1 MYIEGKAPVRVHFVC
16 VQGLFCFPKKGIAM
30 KNIKVKKEYPENLLS
45 QVFVNGLP
53 TELPDDVAL
62 VLEYI
67 IQKTLTEREGRVL
80 DLRYKRYMTMAA
92 IGEEYS
98 LRAERI
104 RQIEAKA
111 VRKLRHPSRSKY
123 ILMGMEGYIN
133 YLRDTAVDERL
144 REYKKEIVTL
154 EKKIA
159 ELTDTEY
166 EEEKNELENAPLAEL
181 DLSVRTF
188 NILYRAGYSTVKEL
202 LDADAEKIVS
212 LPNLGLK
219 NFSDLIDVL
228 SEKGFGW
235 KSAELSKS
243 YSRTK
248 V

>member
-1 MYIEGKAPVRVHFVC
+1 
-16 VQGLFCFPKKGIAM
+16 M
-30 KNIKVKKEYPENLLS
+30 KNIKEKKEYPKNLLS

-53 TELPDDVAL
+53 TDLPDDITL

-80 DLRYKRYMTMAA
+80 DMRYKRYMTMAA
-92 IGEEYS
+92 IGEEYG

-111 VRKLRHPSRSKY
+111 VRKLRHPSRSRY

-181 DLSVRTF
+181 ELSVRTF

>member
-1 MYIEGKAPVRVHFVC
+1 
-16 VQGLFCFPKKGIAM
+16 M
-30 KNIKVKKEYPENLLS
+30 KKKEYPENLLA

-53 TELPDDVAL
+53 TDLPDDITL

-80 DLRYKRYMTMAA
+80 DMRYKRYMTMAA
-92 IGEEYS
+92 IGEEYG

-111 VRKLRHPSRSKY
+111 VRKLRHPSRSRY

-144 REYKKEIVTL
+144 REYKKEIISL

>member
-1 MYIEGKAPVRVHFVC
+1 
-16 VQGLFCFPKKGIAM
+16 M
-30 KNIKVKKEYPENLLS
+30 KKKEYPENLLA

-53 TELPDDVAL
+53 TDLPDDITL

-80 DLRYKRYMTMAA
+80 DMRYKRYMTMAA
-92 IGEEYS
+92 IGEEYG

-111 VRKLRHPSRSKY
+111 VRKLRHPSRSRY

>member
-1 MYIEGKAPVRVHFVC
+1 
-16 VQGLFCFPKKGIAM
+16 M
-30 KNIKVKKEYPENLLS
+30 KNIKEKKEYPKNLLS

-53 TELPDDVAL
+53 TDLPDDVAL

-80 DLRYKRYMTMAA
+80 DMRYKRYMTMAA
-92 IGEEYS
+92 IGEEYG

-111 VRKLRHPSRSKY
+111 VRKLRHPSRSRY

-133 YLRDTAVDERL
+133 HLCNTAVDERL
-144 REYKKEIVTL
+144 REYKKEIISL

-188 NILYRAGYSTVKEL
+188 NILYRAGYSTVREL

>member
-1 MYIEGKAPVRVHFVC
+1 MRTFCMRTGA
-16 VQGLFCFPKKGIAM
+16 FCFPKKGIAM
-30 KNIKVKKEYPENLLS
+30 KNIKEKKEYPQNLLS

-53 TELPDDVAL
+53 TEMPDDVAL

-80 DLRYKRYMTMAA
+80 DMRYKRYMTMAD
-92 IGEEYS
+92 IGEEYG

-111 VRKLRHPSRSKY
+111 VRKLRHPSRSRY

-144 REYKKEIVTL
+144 REYKKEIISL

>member
-1 MYIEGKAPVRVHFVC
+1 
-16 VQGLFCFPKKGIAM
+16 M
-30 KNIKVKKEYPENLLS
+30 KKKEYPENLLS
-45 QVFVNGLP
+45 QVFVNGLS
-53 TELPDDVAL
+53 TDLPDDVAL

-80 DLRYKRYMTMAA
+80 DMRYKRYMTMAA
-92 IGEEYS
+92 IGEEYG

-133 YLRDTAVDERL
+133 YSRDTAVEERL
-144 REYKKEIVTL
+144 REYKKEIISL

-159 ELTDTEY
+159 ELTGTEY

>member
-1 MYIEGKAPVRVHFVC
+1 
-16 VQGLFCFPKKGIAM
+16 M
-30 KNIKVKKEYPENLLS
+30 KNKEYPQNLLA
-45 QVFVNGLP
+45 QVFLKESP
-53 TELPDDVAL
+53 AELPDDVAL

-80 DLRYKRYMTMAA
+80 DMRYKRYMTMAV
-92 IGEEYS
+92 IGEEYG

-111 VRKLRHPSRSKY
+111 VRKLRHPSRGRY
-123 ILMGMEGYIN
+123 ILMGMEDYIN
-133 YLRDTAVDERL
+133 HLCNTAVDERL
-144 REYKKEIVTL
+144 REYKKEIISL

-228 SEKGFGW
+228 SENGFGW

-243 YSRTK
+243 YSRSK

>member
-1 MYIEGKAPVRVHFVC
+1 
-16 VQGLFCFPKKGIAM
+16 M
-30 KNIKVKKEYPENLLS
+30 KNIKEKKEYPKNLLS

-53 TELPDDVAL
+53 TDLPDDVAL

-80 DLRYKRYMTMAA
+80 DMRYKRYMTMAA
-92 IGEEYS
+92 IGEEYG

-111 VRKLRHPSRSKY
+111 VRKLRHPSRSRY

-144 REYKKEIVTL
+144 REYKEEIVTL

>member
-1 MYIEGKAPVRVHFVC
+1 
-16 VQGLFCFPKKGIAM
+16 M
-30 KNIKVKKEYPENLLS
+30 KKKEYPENLLS

-80 DLRYKRYMTMAA
+80 DMRYKRYMTMAA
-92 IGEEYS
+92 IGEEYG

-111 VRKLRHPSRSKY
+111 VRKLRHPSRSRY

-133 YLRDTAVDERL
+133 HLRDTAVDERL

-159 ELTDTEY
+159 ELTDAEY

>member
-1 MYIEGKAPVRVHFVC
+1 
-16 VQGLFCFPKKGIAM
+16 M
-30 KNIKVKKEYPENLLS
+30 KNIKEKKEYPKNLLS

-53 TELPDDVAL
+53 TDLPDDITL

-80 DLRYKRYMTMAA
+80 DMRYKRYMTMAA
-92 IGEEYS
+92 IGEEYG

-111 VRKLRHPSRSKY
+111 VRKLRHPSRSRY

-144 REYKKEIVTL
+144 REYKKEIISL

-202 LDADAEKIVS
+202 LDADTEKIVS

>member
-1 MYIEGKAPVRVHFVC
+1 
-16 VQGLFCFPKKGIAM
+16 M
-30 KNIKVKKEYPENLLS
+30 KKKEYPENLLS

-53 TELPDDVAL
+53 TEMPDDVTL
-62 VLEYI
+62 VLEYF

-80 DLRYKRYMTMAA
+80 DMRYKRYMTMAA
-92 IGEEYS
+92 IGEEYG

-111 VRKLRHPSRSKY
+111 VRKLRHPSRSRY

-144 REYKKEIVTL
+144 REYKKEIISL

>member
-1 MYIEGKAPVRVHFVC
+1 
-16 VQGLFCFPKKGIAM
+16 M
-30 KNIKVKKEYPENLLS
+30 KNIKEKKEYPKNLLS

-53 TELPDDVAL
+53 TEMPDDVAL

-80 DLRYKRYMTMAA
+80 DMRYKRYMTMAD
-92 IGEEYS
+92 IGEEYG

-111 VRKLRHPSRSKY
+111 VRKLRHPSRSRY

-133 YLRDTAVDERL
+133 YLRDTAVEERL

>member
-1 MYIEGKAPVRVHFVC
+1 
-16 VQGLFCFPKKGIAM
+16 M
-30 KNIKVKKEYPENLLS
+30 KKKEYPENLLA
-45 QVFVNGLP
+45 QVFVNGLS
-53 TELPDDVAL
+53 TDLPDDVAL

-80 DLRYKRYMTMAA
+80 DMRYKRYMTMAA
-92 IGEEYS
+92 IGEEYG

-111 VRKLRHPSRSKY
+111 VRKLRHPSRSRY

-144 REYKKEIVTL
+144 REYKKEIISL

>member
-1 MYIEGKAPVRVHFVC
+1 
-16 VQGLFCFPKKGIAM
+16 M
-30 KNIKVKKEYPENLLS
+30 KKKEYPENLLS

-80 DLRYKRYMTMAA
+80 DMRYKRYMTMAA
-92 IGEEYS
+92 IGDEYG

-144 REYKKEIVTL
+144 REYKKEIISL
-154 EKKIA
+154 EKKID

>member
-1 MYIEGKAPVRVHFVC
+1 
-16 VQGLFCFPKKGIAM
+16 M
-30 KNIKVKKEYPENLLS
+30 KNIKEKKEYPKNLLS

-53 TELPDDVAL
+53 TDLPDDITL

-80 DLRYKRYMTMAA
+80 DMRYKRYMTMAA
-92 IGEEYS
+92 IGEEYG

-111 VRKLRHPSRSKY
+111 VRKLRHPSRSRY

-133 YLRDTAVDERL
+133 YLRDTAVDELL
-144 REYKKEIVTL
+144 REYKKEIISL

>member
-1 MYIEGKAPVRVHFVC
+1 
-16 VQGLFCFPKKGIAM
+16 M

-80 DLRYKRYMTMAA
+80 DMRYKRYMTMAA
-92 IGEEYS
+92 IGEEYG

-111 VRKLRHPSRSKY
+111 VRKLRHPSRSRY

-144 REYKKEIVTL
+144 REYKKEIISL

>member
-1 MYIEGKAPVRVHFVC
+1 MRTFCMRTGA
-16 VQGLFCFPKKGIAM
+16 FCFPKKGIAM
-30 KNIKVKKEYPENLLS
+30 KNIKEKKEYPQNLLS

-53 TELPDDVAL
+53 TEMPDDVAL

-80 DLRYKRYMTMAA
+80 DMRYKRYMTMAA
-92 IGEEYS
+92 IGEEYG

-111 VRKLRHPSRSKY
+111 VRKLRHPSRSRY

-144 REYKKEIVTL
+144 REYKKEIISL

>member
-1 MYIEGKAPVRVHFVC
+1 
-16 VQGLFCFPKKGIAM
+16 M
-30 KNIKVKKEYPENLLS
+30 KNIKEKKEYPENLLS

-53 TELPDDVAL
+53 TDLPDDITL

-67 IQKTLTEREGRVL
+67 IQKTLTEREGRVI
-80 DLRYKRYMTMAA
+80 DMRYKRYMTMAA
-92 IGEEYS
+92 IGEEYG

-111 VRKLRHPSRSKY
+111 VRKLRHPSRSRY

>member
-1 MYIEGKAPVRVHFVC
+1 
-16 VQGLFCFPKKGIAM
+16 M
-30 KNIKVKKEYPENLLS
+30 KNIKEKKEYPENLLS

-80 DLRYKRYMTMAA
+80 DMRYKRYMTMAA
-92 IGEEYS
+92 IGEEYG

-111 VRKLRHPSRSKY
+111 VRKLRHPSRSRY

-133 YLRDTAVDERL
+133 HLRDTAVDERL
-144 REYKKEIVTL
+144 REYKKEIISL

>member
-1 MYIEGKAPVRVHFVC
+1 
-16 VQGLFCFPKKGIAM
+16 M

-80 DLRYKRYMTMAA
+80 DMRYKRYMTMAA
-92 IGEEYS
+92 IGEEYG

-133 YLRDTAVDERL
+133 YSRDTAVDERL
-144 REYKKEIVTL
+144 REYKKEIISL

>member
-1 MYIEGKAPVRVHFVC
+1 
-16 VQGLFCFPKKGIAM
+16 M
-30 KNIKVKKEYPENLLS
+30 KNIKEKKEYPKNLLS

-53 TELPDDVAL
+53 TDLPDDVAL

-80 DLRYKRYMTMAA
+80 DMRYKRYMTMAA
-92 IGEEYS
+92 IGEEYG

-111 VRKLRHPSRSKY
+111 VRKLRHPSRSRY

-144 REYKKEIVTL
+144 RAYKKEIISL

-188 NILYRAGYSTVKEL
+188 NILYRAGYSTVREL

>member
-1 MYIEGKAPVRVHFVC
+1 MYIEGKAPVCVHFVC
-16 VQGLFCFPKKGIAM
+16 VRGLFCFPKKEITM
-30 KNIKVKKEYPENLLS
+30 KNIKEKKEYPKNLLS

-53 TELPDDVAL
+53 TDLPDDITL

-80 DLRYKRYMTMAA
+80 DMRYKRYMTMAA
-92 IGEEYS
+92 IGEEYG

-144 REYKKEIVTL
+144 REYKKEIISL

>member
-1 MYIEGKAPVRVHFVC
+1 
-16 VQGLFCFPKKGIAM
+16 M
-30 KNIKVKKEYPENLLS
+30 KNIKEKKEYPKNLLS

-53 TELPDDVAL
+53 TDLPDDVAL

-80 DLRYKRYMTMAA
+80 DMRYKRYMTMAA
-92 IGEEYS
+92 IGEEYG

-111 VRKLRHPSRSKY
+111 VRKLRHPSRSRY

-144 REYKKEIVTL
+144 REYKKEIISL

-166 EEEKNELENAPLAEL
+166 EEEMNELENAPLAEL

>member
-1 MYIEGKAPVRVHFVC
+1 
-16 VQGLFCFPKKGIAM
+16 M
-30 KNIKVKKEYPENLLS
+30 KKKEYPENLLA

-53 TELPDDVAL
+53 TDLPDDITL

-80 DLRYKRYMTMAA
+80 DMRYKRYMTMAA
-92 IGEEYS
+92 IGEEYG
-98 LRAERI
+98 LRTERI

-111 VRKLRHPSRSKY
+111 VRKLRHPSRSRY

-144 REYKKEIVTL
+144 KEYKKEIISL

-202 LDADAEKIVS
+202 LDADVEKIVS

>member
-1 MYIEGKAPVRVHFVC
+1 
-16 VQGLFCFPKKGIAM
+16 M
-30 KNIKVKKEYPENLLS
+30 KNIKEKKDYPKNLLS

-67 IQKTLTEREGRVL
+67 IQKTLTEREGKVL
-80 DLRYKRYMTMAA
+80 DMRYKRYMTMAA
-92 IGEEYS
+92 IGDEYG

-133 YLRDTAVDERL
+133 YSRDTAVDERL

>member
-1 MYIEGKAPVRVHFVC
+1 
-16 VQGLFCFPKKGIAM
+16 M
-30 KNIKVKKEYPENLLS
+30 KNIKEKKEYPKNLLS
-45 QVFVNGLP
+45 EVFVNGLP
-53 TELPDDVAL
+53 TDLPDDVAL

-80 DLRYKRYMTMAA
+80 DMRYKRYMTMAA
-92 IGEEYS
+92 IGEECG

-111 VRKLRHPSRSKY
+111 VRKLRHPSRSRY

-133 YLRDTAVDERL
+133 YLRDTAVEERL
-144 REYKKEIVTL
+144 REYKKEIISL

>member
-1 MYIEGKAPVRVHFVC
+1 
-16 VQGLFCFPKKGIAM
+16 M
-30 KNIKVKKEYPENLLS
+30 KKKEYPENLLS

-53 TELPDDVAL
+53 TDMPDDVAL
-62 VLEYI
+62 VLDYI

-80 DLRYKRYMTMAA
+80 DMRYKRYMTMAS
-92 IGEEYS
+92 IGEEYG

-111 VRKLRHPSRSKY
+111 VRKLRHPSRSRY

-159 ELTDTEY
+159 ELTGTEY
-166 EEEKNELENAPLAEL
+166 EEEQNELENVPIAEL
-181 DLSVRTF
+181 DFSVRTY
-188 NILYRAGYSTVKEL
+188 NVLTKAGYSTVREM
-202 LDADAEKIVS
+202 LDADPDDIIR

-219 NFSDLIDVL
+219 SFSEIIEVL
-228 SEKGFGW
+228 GEKGFEW
-235 KSAELSKS
+235 KSGKICKS
-243 YSRTK
+243 YSRIK
-248 V
+248 VCKDEN

>member
-1 MYIEGKAPVRVHFVC
+1 
-16 VQGLFCFPKKGIAM
+16 M
-30 KNIKVKKEYPENLLS
+30 KKKEYPENLLA

-53 TELPDDVAL
+53 TDLPDDITL

-80 DLRYKRYMTMAA
+80 DMRYKRYMTMAA
-92 IGEEYS
+92 IGEEYG

-144 REYKKEIVTL
+144 REYKKEIISL

-248 V
+248 VCKDEN

>member
-1 MYIEGKAPVRVHFVC
+1 
-16 VQGLFCFPKKGIAM
+16 M
-30 KNIKVKKEYPENLLS
+30 KNIKEKKEYPKNLLS
-45 QVFVNGLP
+45 EVFVNGLP
-53 TELPDDVAL
+53 TDLPDDVAL

-80 DLRYKRYMTMAA
+80 DMRYKRYMTMAA
-92 IGEEYS
+92 IGEEYG

-111 VRKLRHPSRSKY
+111 VRKLRHPSRSRY

-133 YLRDTAVDERL
+133 YLRDTAVEERL
-144 REYKKEIVTL
+144 REYKKEIISL

>member
-1 MYIEGKAPVRVHFVC
+1 
-16 VQGLFCFPKKGIAM
+16 M
-30 KNIKVKKEYPENLLS
+30 KNIKEKKEYPKNLLS

-67 IQKTLTEREGRVL
+67 IQKTLTERERRVL
-80 DLRYKRYMTMAA
+80 DMRYKRYMTMAA
-92 IGEEYS
+92 IGEEYG

-111 VRKLRHPSRSKY
+111 VRKLRHPSRSRY

-144 REYKKEIVTL
+144 REYKKEIISL

>member
-1 MYIEGKAPVRVHFVC
+1 
-16 VQGLFCFPKKGIAM
+16 M
-30 KNIKVKKEYPENLLS
+30 KKKEYPENLLS

-80 DLRYKRYMTMAA
+80 DMRYKRYMTMAA
-92 IGEEYS
+92 IGEEYG

-144 REYKKEIVTL
+144 REYKKEIISL

>member
-1 MYIEGKAPVRVHFVC
+1 
-16 VQGLFCFPKKGIAM
+16 M
-30 KNIKVKKEYPENLLS
+30 KKKEYPENLLS

-53 TELPDDVAL
+53 TDMPDDVAL

-80 DLRYKRYMTMAA
+80 DMRYKRYMTMAA
-92 IGEEYS
+92 IGEEYG

-111 VRKLRHPSRSKY
+111 VRKLRHPSRSRY

-144 REYKKEIVTL
+144 REYKKEIISL

>member
-1 MYIEGKAPVRVHFVC
+1 
-16 VQGLFCFPKKGIAM
+16 M
-30 KNIKVKKEYPENLLS
+30 KNIKEKKEYPKNLLS

-53 TELPDDVAL
+53 TDLPDDITL

-80 DLRYKRYMTMAA
+80 DMRYKRYMTMAA
-92 IGEEYS
+92 IGEEYG

-111 VRKLRHPSRSKY
+111 VRKLRHPSRSRY

-144 REYKKEIVTL
+144 REYKKKIISL

>member
-1 MYIEGKAPVRVHFVC
+1 MRTFCMRTGA
-16 VQGLFCFPKKGIAM
+16 FCFPKKGIAM
-30 KNIKVKKEYPENLLS
+30 KNIKEKKEYPQNLLS

-53 TELPDDVAL
+53 TEMPDDVAL

-80 DLRYKRYMTMAA
+80 DMRYKRYMTMAD
-92 IGEEYS
+92 IGEEYG

-111 VRKLRHPSRSKY
+111 VRKVRHPSRSRY

-133 YLRDTAVDERL
+133 YLRDTAVEERL

>member
-1 MYIEGKAPVRVHFVC
+1 
-16 VQGLFCFPKKGIAM
+16 M

-53 TELPDDVAL
+53 TEMPDDVAL

-80 DLRYKRYMTMAA
+80 DMRYKRYMTMAA
-92 IGEEYS
+92 IGEEYG

-111 VRKLRHPSRSKY
+111 VRKLRHPSRSRY

-144 REYKKEIVTL
+144 REYKKEIISL

>member
-1 MYIEGKAPVRVHFVC
+1 
-16 VQGLFCFPKKGIAM
+16 M
-30 KNIKVKKEYPENLLS
+30 KKKEYPENLLS

-80 DLRYKRYMTMAA
+80 DMRYKRYMTMAA
-92 IGEEYS
+92 IGEEYG

-111 VRKLRHPSRSKY
+111 VRKLRHPSRSRY

-133 YLRDTAVDERL
+133 YLRDTAVEERL
-144 REYKKEIVTL
+144 REYKKEIISL